1 MSGVGGGGDR
11 VGASGD
17 GAIQRH
23 RRRFNVRGRTA
34 AAAQQAAA
42 AAQAAAE
49 INNTANSRAAA
60 GGGGGGSGGND
71 DVGGGG
77 ADLNVSTEDVVIH
90 EESSSGGAIGGHQG
104 PFSGCDDI
112 TMSRDHDALYDVQV
126 LPSLSHPNRTIIRPN
141 HSILGQMIGTHFLPV
156 SPH

>member
-1 MSGVGGGGDR
+1 MGGVGGGGDR
-11 VGASGD
+11 IGASGD

-60 GGGGGGSGGND
+60 GGGSGGNE

-126 LPSLSHPNRTIIRPN
+126 LNTTYFPSFACLE
-141 HSILGQMIGTHFLPV
+141 GF
-156 SPH
+156 

>member
-1 MSGVGGGGDR
+1 MSGIGGGGDR
-11 VGASGD
+11 SGVSGD

-60 GGGGGGSGGND
+60 GGGSGGNE
-71 DVGGGG
+71 DVVGG

-90 EESSSGGAIGGHQG
+90 EESSSGGGATGGHQG

-112 TMSRDHDALYDVQV
+112 TLSRDHDALYDVQV
-126 LPSLSHPNRTIIRPN
+126 PHTLKTRTLNIAMKYCLACMDLVTFFQVLAIF
-141 HSILGQMIGTHFLPV
+141 SF
-156 SPH
+156 